1 VEGRAHDRY
10 AVWLPVQ
17 VSGDE
22 IEGAIGVSKNA
33 SEGGVLISAT
43 GPLDIGARV
52 TLTFTLIGTDGKD
65 PTEHAIPGTIV
76 RVDPNVD
83 DPDGAFPFRIAAKFD
98 QPLVGLGN
106 VLAAMEV
113 ELLRSK

>member
-1 VEGRAHDRY
+1 
-10 AVWLPVQ
+10 VQ

-22 IEGAIGVSKNA
+22 IEGAVGVSKNA

-43 GPLDIGARV
+43 TPLEMGTRV
-52 TLTFTLIGTDGKD
+52 TVTFTLIGADGSD
-65 PTEHAIPGTIV
+65 PTHHKVPGTIV
-76 RVDPNVD
+76 RVDRNDD
-83 DPDGAFPFRIAAKFD
+83 DPHGTFPFRIAAKFD
-98 QPLVGLGN
+98 QPLVGLGK